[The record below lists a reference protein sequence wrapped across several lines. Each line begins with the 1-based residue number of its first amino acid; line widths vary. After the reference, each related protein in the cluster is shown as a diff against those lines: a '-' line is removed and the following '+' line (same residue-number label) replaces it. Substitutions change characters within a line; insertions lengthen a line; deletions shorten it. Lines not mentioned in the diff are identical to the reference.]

1 MILHSKA
8 DASGSLTIRGAR
20 VLDPGAGVD
29 ALLDVKIEKGII
41 SELAQPSGK
50 KSAGKG
56 VAAEGLVL
64 APAFVDPHVHL
75 RTPGREDEET
85 IASGSAAAAA
95 GGYCAILAMPNTSP
109 TVDNAAVLGALIE
122 LAQEEAK
129 VPTGFMAAI
138 SHGLAGEELTEMGEL
153 AEAGAAAFTDDGQPV
168 RSAALMRRAL
178 QYAGSTGRR
187 LALHCEESSLSHRG
201 QMHEGAV
208 SAELGLAGYPSVA
221 ESVAVGRD
229 LALAAYEDQ
238 PLHLMHLSTSESV
251 ELLRHALVDG
261 VQVSAEATPHHLCLT
276 DEAVRSLDANL
287 KMNPPLRSE
296 LDRLALIEALKSG
309 AISCIATDHAPHAR
323 QEKDVPFEAA
333 PFGVTGLETAFAALY
348 THLVAPGLLSLE
360 TLLDRMSTG
369 PAHAFDLPV
378 PRINVG
384 EPANLVLLDLEA
396 SWMVR
401 EERFRSLSTNSWL
414 LGQALRGEVVLTLA
428 AGRVVFGSERMVA

>member
-8 DASGSLTIRGAR
+8 GAHGSLTIQGAR

-29 ALLDVKIEKGII
+29 ALLDLKIEKGII

-50 KSAGKG
+50 KSAGKSI
-56 VAAEGLVL
+56 AAEGLVL

-85 IASGSAAAAA
+85 IASGSAAAAS

-109 TVDNAAVLGALIE
+109 TVDNAAVLGALVE
-122 LAQEEAK
+122 QAQKEAV

-138 SHGLAGEELTEMGEL
+138 SRGLAGEELTEMGEL
-153 AEAGAAAFTDDGQPV
+153 AAAGAAAFTDDGQPV
-168 RSAALMRRAL
+168 CSAGMMRRAL

-187 LALHCEESSLSHRG
+187 LAMHCEEPSLSRRG

-208 SAELGLAGYPSVA
+208 SAELGLAGWPAVA
-221 ESVAVGRD
+221 ESVAVARNI
-229 LALAAYEDQ
+229 ALAAYEEQ

-251 ELLRHALVDG
+251 ELVRRALVDG
-261 VQVSAEATPHHLCLT
+261 VQVSAEVTPHHLCLT
-276 DEAVRSLDANL
+276 DEAVRSLDSNL
-287 KMNPPLRSE
+287 KMNPPLGSE
-296 LDRLALIEALKSG
+296 RDRLALIEALKSG

-323 QEKDVPFEAA
+323 QEKDVPFEVA

-348 THLVAPGLLSLE
+348 THLVERGLLSLE
-360 TLLDRMSTG
+360 TLLDRMSVG
-369 PAHAFDLPV
+369 PAHVFDLPV
-378 PRINVG
+378 PRIAVG

-396 SWMVR
+396 SWLVR
-401 EERFRSLSTNSWL
+401 EERFRSLSVNSWL
-414 LGQALRGEVVLTLA
+414 LGQVLRGEVVLTIA
-428 AGRVVFGSERMVA
+428 AGHVVFGSERVVA